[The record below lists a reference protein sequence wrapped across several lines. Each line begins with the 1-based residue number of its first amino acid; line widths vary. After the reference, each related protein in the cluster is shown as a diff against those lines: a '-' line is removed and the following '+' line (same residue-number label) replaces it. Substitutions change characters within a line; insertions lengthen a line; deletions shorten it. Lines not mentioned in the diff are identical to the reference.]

1 MIYME
6 VNPIKNLK
14 DIEKIKRYLLKM
26 DNKRN
31 YCLFVVGIN
40 VGLRI
45 SDLLSLKLDDVFNF
59 KEWTAKDEFVIKE
72 QKTDKLRKVK
82 LNSSAKDAIELYI
95 NSLNVFS
102 EKDFLFPSQKKGYNL
117 KYQSVNQMINVWM
130 KDCRIKGNYASHSLR
145 KTFAYHLYMNNA
157 DNPMIL
163 PYLMKILNH
172 SSQSI
177 TLRYIGIEKETIN
190 NLYDDLNL

>member
-45 SDLLSLKLDDVFNF
+45 SDLLSLKLNDVFS
-59 KEWTAKDEFVIKE
+59 KDILSKGSHMIVILLLPIVVYFFYA
-72 QKTDKLRKVK
+72 DLVVDSV
-82 LNSSAKDAIELYI
+82 NNYYNELEDSI
-95 NSLNVFS
+95 NSWL
-102 EKDFLFPSQKKGYNL
+102 D
-117 KYQSVNQMINVWM
+117 
-130 KDCRIKGNYASHSLR
+130 
-145 KTFAYHLYMNNA
+145 
-157 DNPMIL
+157 
-163 PYLMKILNH
+163 
-172 SSQSI
+172 
-177 TLRYIGIEKETIN
+177 
-190 NLYDDLNL
+190 

>member
-45 SDLLSLKLDDVFNF
+45 SDLLSLKLNDVFNF

-82 LNSSAKDAIELYI
+82 LK
-95 NSLNVFS
+95 
-102 EKDFLFPSQKKGYNL
+102 FLFRLFFLKQKIFLEQKLRGYQVRFKTKL
-117 KYQSVNQMINVWM
+117 KVIFRNFLI
-130 KDCRIKGNYASHSLR
+130 
-145 KTFAYHLYMNNA
+145 
-157 DNPMIL
+157 
-163 PYLMKILNH
+163 
-172 SSQSI
+172 
-177 TLRYIGIEKETIN
+177 
-190 NLYDDLNL
+190 

>member
-45 SDLLSLKLDDVFNF
+45 SDLLSLKLNDVFNF
-59 KEWTAKDEFVIKE
+59 KEWKAKDEFIIKIFIFVFIIIRNLCA
-72 QKTDKLRKVK
+72 KLVTSIKCIIR
-82 LNSSAKDAIELYI
+82 AGHYI
-95 NSLNVFS
+95 ISDSNT
-102 EKDFLFPSQKKGYNL
+102 
-117 KYQSVNQMINVWM
+117 I
-130 KDCRIKGNYASHSLR
+130 
-145 KTFAYHLYMNNA
+145 
-157 DNPMIL
+157 PM
-163 PYLMKILNH
+163 
-172 SSQSI
+172 
-177 TLRYIGIEKETIN
+177 YI
-190 NLYDDLNL
+190 